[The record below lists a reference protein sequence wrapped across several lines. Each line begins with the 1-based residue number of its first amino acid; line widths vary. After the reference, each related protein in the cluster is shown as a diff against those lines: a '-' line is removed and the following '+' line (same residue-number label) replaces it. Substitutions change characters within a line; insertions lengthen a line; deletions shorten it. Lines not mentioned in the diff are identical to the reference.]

1 MKVIKKYLQCIIGC
15 SMMAIAINGFI
26 SPHGFVSGG
35 FSGLAIALNEII
47 NLKTGT
53 WIIILNVPLFVLAM
67 KLEGKIFVLNGIITV
82 FILGIIVDLFSNIPM
97 LCPDILV
104 SAIIGGAIEGIGVGI
119 CYRSKMTSGGTEL
132 LARLLIHHF
141 KWITPGN
148 MLMILTVGVICVST
162 VLLGDYAMIFYSL
175 IGFFISG
182 KCSDLVI
189 IGGNQAKIC
198 QIISEHGDLIAQRLL
213 EASYRG
219 VTISEGKG
227 AYSNTDKNI
236 VMSVVSVK
244 QVSLVVDEVKKID
257 QNAFVIISDVS
268 QVLGKGFNLL

>member
-1 MKVIKKYLQCIIGC
+1 MEIVKKYLQCIIGC
-15 SMMAIAINGFI
+15 ALMAIAINGFI

-35 FSGLAIALNEII
+35 FSGLAIALNKII
-47 NLKTGT
+47 NIQTGT
-53 WIIILNVPLFVLAM
+53 WIIILNVPLFILAWR
-67 KLEGKIFVLNGIITV
+67 LEGWQFVINGIITV
-82 FILGIIVDLFSNIPM
+82 FMLGFIVDWLAIFPM
-97 LCPDILV
+97 LCDDILV
-104 SAIIGGAIEGIGVGI
+104 SAIIGGVIEGVGVGI

-132 LARLLIHHF
+132 LARLLLHRF

-148 MLMILTVGVICVST
+148 MLMILALGVISIST
-162 VLLGDYAMIFYSL
+162 IIVGDYGMIFYSL

-182 KCSDLVI
+182 KASDLVI

-198 QIISEHGDLIAQRLL
+198 QIVSEQGEQIAQRLL

-219 VTISEGKG
+219 VTISEGRG
-227 AYSNTDKNI
+227 AYSNTNKNI
-236 VMSVVSVK
+236 LMSVVSPK